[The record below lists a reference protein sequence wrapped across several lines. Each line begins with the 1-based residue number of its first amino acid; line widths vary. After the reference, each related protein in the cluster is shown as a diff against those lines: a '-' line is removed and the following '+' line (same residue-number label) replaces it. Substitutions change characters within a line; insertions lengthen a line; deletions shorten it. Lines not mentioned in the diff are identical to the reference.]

1 MIKVQDNSK
10 INEVTSV
17 RSNNINIQIN
27 SINSYVNSPVPTP
40 TNNNIN
46 ISINTFANN
55 FEKSKELKI

>member
-17 RSNNINIQIN
+17 RSNNINKQIN
-27 SINSYVNSPVPTP
+27 SINSYVNSPIPTL

>member
-1 MIKVQDNSK
+1 VIKVQDNSK

-17 RSNNINIQIN
+17 RSNNINKQIN
-27 SINSYVNSPVPTP
+27 SINSYVNSPIPTL

-46 ISINTFANN
+46 ISINNFANN